1 MEEYGKIR
9 LYNARNDML
18 DMTNPDMFGADQEG
32 LGVQFESEFRTAD
45 SHFLFEKSELQR
57 KTLSLNLWL
66 GDRTGQSYQRFSDLV
81 AFLNHTPYRI
91 EYETPTGTWSRD
103 CILNELTKSL
113 IKEESILVEE
123 LQLDFTT
130 PFYIERSERT
140 TDNPPIEG
148 KAGKI
153 YETVT
158 RKRQVFETVP
168 ESYREGDLWHWQG
181 EDFPGRNLIIN
192 NINPSILKRTQLDNF
207 EAEYRGLVTFNGN
220 KTIVTYQS
228 DVTETRYRFN
238 AALNPILAGLK
249 PGKYYYFQTFV
260 SGSGKV
266 RFRNQFQTTGNWQDA
281 PEPIT
286 VIDLKKDPV
295 KMTHAFYLPENS
307 RASYISLQ
315 LMPESNTEGSFFE
328 FQNTAIFE
336 SSERNFRENPKDLTN
351 GKSSGYF
358 IATKSSN
365 EFNFNDFIY
374 YGQSA
379 NENTYYDKIYDY
391 TYSFDDYPVETEE
404 SYYTYDYV
412 YADEDEGKN
421 VFQVDNHSVYI
432 GSSKHSP
439 CEITIYG
446 PCENPHWQVT
456 QGSKI
461 LQSDGFNLTVPEG
474 HRLVV
479 SSNPQSQRAV
489 LIALDGTVSNVYQ
502 QQDLSKS
509 NFVTFPVGRSKILF
523 FNCDKVSFSYREERV
538 TV

>member
-45 SHFLFEKSELQR
+45 SHFLVEKSELQR

-158 RKRQVFETVP
+158 RKRQVFEGVP

-181 EDFPGRNLIIN
+181 EDFPGRNLLIRKNERIDVMVQTDGKPATYPGSSMSIHDIDVSDSEKITFSKIR
-192 NINPSILKRTQLDNF
+192 NIEIVDHYFRFAWFNDVGLLISRKATLQDVFTEDTPSNAVKMRVSYPSNDEIKLEK
-207 EAEYRGLVTFNGN
+207 GN
-220 KTIVTYQS
+220 KATDWS
-228 DVTETRYRFN
+228 
-238 AALNPILAGLK
+238 P
-249 PGKYYYFQTFV
+249 
-260 SGSGKV
+260 
-266 RFRNQFQTTGNWQDA
+266 A
-281 PEPIT
+281 PE
-286 VIDLKKDPV
+286 
-295 KMTHAFYLPENS
+295 
-307 RASYISLQ
+307 
-315 LMPESNTEGSFFE
+315 
-328 FQNTAIFE
+328 
-336 SSERNFRENPKDLTN
+336 DLTN
-351 GKSSGYF
+351 GRSSGYF

-365 EFNFNDFIY
+365 EFNFNDFVY

-391 TYSFDDYPVETEE
+391 TYSFDDYPVDTEE

-432 GSSKHSP
+432 GSSKYSP

-523 FNCDKVSFSYREERV
+523 FNCDKLSFSYREERV

>member
-45 SHFLFEKSELQR
+45 SHFLVEKSELQR

-91 EYETPTGTWSRD
+91 EYETPTGIWSRD

-140 TDNPPIEG
+140 TNNPPIEG
-148 KAGKI
+148 KSGKI

-158 RKRQVFETVP
+158 RKRQVFESVP
-168 ESYREGDLWHWQG
+168 ESYREGDLW
-181 EDFPGRNLIIN
+181 NLIEG
-192 NINPSILKRTQLDNF
+192 D
-207 EAEYRGLVTFNGN
+207 
-220 KTIVTYQS
+220 
-228 DVTETRYRFN
+228 
-238 AALNPILAGLK
+238 LNEVE
-249 PGKYYYFQTFV
+249 Q
-260 SGSGKV
+260 
-266 RFRNQFQTTGNWQDA
+266 
-281 PEPIT
+281 
-286 VIDLKKDPV
+286 
-295 KMTHAFYLPENS
+295 
-307 RASYISLQ
+307 
-315 LMPESNTEGSFFE
+315 
-328 FQNTAIFE
+328 
-336 SSERNFRENPKDLTN
+336 
-351 GKSSGYF
+351 SGYF

-365 EFNFNDFIY
+365 EFNFNDFVY

-489 LIALDGTVSNVYQ
+489 LIALDGTLSNVYQ
-502 QQDLSKS
+502 QQDLGKS

>member
-45 SHFLFEKSELQR
+45 SHFLIEKSELQR

-91 EYETPTGTWSRD
+91 EYETPTGIWSRD

-153 YETVT
+153 YETV
-158 RKRQVFETVP
+158 EIIPIPP
-168 ESYREGDLWHWQG
+168 E
-181 EDFPGRNLIIN
+181 
-192 NINPSILKRTQLDNF
+192 
-207 EAEYRGLVTFNGN
+207 
-220 KTIVTYQS
+220 
-228 DVTETRYRFN
+228 
-238 AALNPILAGLK
+238 
-249 PGKYYYFQTFV
+249 
-260 SGSGKV
+260 
-266 RFRNQFQTTGNWQDA
+266 
-281 PEPIT
+281 
-286 VIDLKKDPV
+286 
-295 KMTHAFYLPENS
+295 
-307 RASYISLQ
+307 
-315 LMPESNTEGSFFE
+315 EGS
-328 FQNTAIFE
+328 A
-336 SSERNFRENPKDLTN
+336 
-351 GKSSGYF
+351 
-358 IATKSSN
+358 
-365 EFNFNDFIY
+365 
-374 YGQSA
+374 
-379 NENTYYDKIYDY
+379 YYDKIYDY
-391 TYSFDDYPVETEE
+391 VYSPTETRQEAEE

-523 FNCDKVSFSYREERV
+523 FNCERVSFSYREERV

>member
-45 SHFLFEKSELQR
+45 SHFLVEKSELQR

-158 RKRQVFETVP
+158 RKRQVFEGVP
-168 ESYREGDLWHWQG
+168 ESYREGDLWHWNG
-181 EDFPGRNLIIN
+181 DDFPGRNYFSLTHLN
-192 NINPSILKRTQLDNF
+192 SLSPSSWVTEAYVYEFELEPNMEYILSSNLPVGQNSLYFNGSSG
-207 EAEYRGLVTFNGN
+207 EYRMVYENQCLSRTTDSEGKIYIALPTGRSNTSDIFNGTHWVKLEKGN
-220 KTIVTYQS
+220 KATDWT
-228 DVTETRYRFN
+228 
-238 AALNPILAGLK
+238 P
-249 PGKYYYFQTFV
+249 
-260 SGSGKV
+260 
-266 RFRNQFQTTGNWQDA
+266 A
-281 PEPIT
+281 PE
-286 VIDLKKDPV
+286 
-295 KMTHAFYLPENS
+295 
-307 RASYISLQ
+307 
-315 LMPESNTEGSFFE
+315 
-328 FQNTAIFE
+328 
-336 SSERNFRENPKDLTN
+336 DLTG

-365 EFNFNDFIY
+365 EFNFNDFVY

-391 TYSFDDYPVETEE
+391 TYSYDDYPAETEE

-489 LIALDGTVSNVYQ
+489 LIALDGTFSNVYQ

>member
-45 SHFLFEKSELQR
+45 SHFLVEKSELQR
-57 KTLSLNLWL
+57 KTLSLQLWL

-130 PFYIERSERT
+130 PFYIERIERT

-158 RKRQVFETVP
+158 RKRQVFESVP
-168 ESYREGDLWHWQG
+168 ESYQEGDLWNWQG
-181 EDFPGRNLIIN
+181 EDFPGRNYWAISKSPEHSYLIYDH
-192 NINPSILKRTQLDNF
+192 SSGT
-207 EAEYRGLVTFNGN
+207 YFNRN
-220 KTIVTYQS
+220 
-228 DVTETRYRFN
+228 
-238 AALNPILAGLK
+238 
-249 PGKYYYFQTFV
+249 V
-260 SGSGKV
+260 SGSFATFYINKLSV
-266 RFRNQFQTTGNWQDA
+266 TVDEKYFLSFEVLPHNETVQFTNGVLYINGMVSTTHNKPTLTKGLPSLVYGEFIYQTKGTNDIVHIYLNGLEKERDLEFFNWNLTKGTEHYPWSSA
-281 PEPIT
+281 PE
-286 VIDLKKDPV
+286 
-295 KMTHAFYLPENS
+295 
-307 RASYISLQ
+307 
-315 LMPESNTEGSFFE
+315 
-328 FQNTAIFE
+328 
-336 SSERNFRENPKDLTN
+336 DLTN
-351 GKSSGYF
+351 GKSTGYF

-365 EFNFNDFIY
+365 EFNFNDFVY

-391 TYSFDDYPVETEE
+391 TYSPEDYPTETEE

-446 PCENPHWQVT
+446 PCDNPHWQVT
-456 QGSKI
+456 KGSKI

-489 LIALDGTVSNVYQ
+489 IIALDGTVSNVYQ

>member
-45 SHFLFEKSELQR
+45 SHFLVEKSELQR

-158 RKRQVFETVP
+158 RKRQVFESVP

-181 EDFPGRNLIIN
+181 EDFPGRNLIRNSGYNLGVSGLLYWNSTNLTDREVIKNTN
-192 NINPSILKRTQLDNF
+192 NINILRFKNDNGAIGIENKRIYAMPIKNHDMDSDYNLGYESRTDSDDSIILSVGMFSAPIGVSLTKYLMQYNHLIKATSPTAAINF
-207 EAEYRGLVTFNGN
+207 MT
-220 KTIVTYQS
+220 KTIGVNVFITRPIFTKG
-228 DVTETRYRFN
+228 TEQYRYS
-238 AALNPILAGLK
+238 P
-249 PGKYYYFQTFV
+249 
-260 SGSGKV
+260 
-266 RFRNQFQTTGNWQDA
+266 A
-281 PEPIT
+281 PE
-286 VIDLKKDPV
+286 
-295 KMTHAFYLPENS
+295 
-307 RASYISLQ
+307 
-315 LMPESNTEGSFFE
+315 
-328 FQNTAIFE
+328 
-336 SSERNFRENPKDLTN
+336 DLTN

-365 EFNFNDFIY
+365 EFNFNDFIF

-391 TYSFDDYPVETEE
+391 TYSYDDYPTETEE

-432 GSSKHSP
+432 GSSKYSP

-523 FNCDKVSFSYREERV
+523 FNCERVSFSYREERV